1 MSTEI
6 EKLKSFP
13 TTKNEI
19 ASFAERLN
27 EALDS
32 GELGALET
40 LLRFKA
46 IEKILEQ
53 AKPMLDKMVLNEAAK
68 YPEKTIELFG
78 VKFLKKNGPAQWDYT
93 NCNDGQYKLLKQYQA
108 EYNKKVKEREEFLQ
122 AMTEPMTALD
132 EDTGEIVKIFPASKS
147 QKELVQV
154 NFQ

>member
-1 MSTEI
+1 MSEEI
-6 EKLKSFP
+6 EKVKSFP
-13 TTKNEI
+13 ITKNEI
-19 ASFAERLN
+19 ALFAERLN

-40 LLRFKA
+40 LLRFKS

-53 AKPMLDKMVLNEAAK
+53 VKPTLDKMVLNEASK
-68 YPEKTIELFG
+68 YPEKQIEMFG

-93 NCNDGQYKLLKQYQA
+93 ACNDAQYNLLKNYKD
-108 EYNKKVKEREEFLQ
+108 EYDKKFKERAEFLQ
-122 AMTEPMTALD
+122 TLPEPMVVVD
-132 EDTGEIVKIFPASKS
+132 EDSGEIIKIFPATKS